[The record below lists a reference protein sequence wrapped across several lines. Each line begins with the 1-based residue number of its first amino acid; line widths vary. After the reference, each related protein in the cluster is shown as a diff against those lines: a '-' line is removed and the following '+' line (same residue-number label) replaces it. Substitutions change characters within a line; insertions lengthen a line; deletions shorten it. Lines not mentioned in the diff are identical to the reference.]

1 MNHVVHGPAGLL
13 CFEKLRIEI
22 VGTIP
27 PGGRPRRDQ
36 LHVFESDGSLY
47 TGQLLS
53 PSAIGTGEKCE
64 RQFGF
69 VYIDKMPKKETLAQ
83 KVGTDTH
90 AELEAWLTEGTP
102 PRSHLLTSSGALVH
116 FPPPKARGLLVET
129 VFAFRVTLL
138 RAPEA
143 LDVAG
148 AREVLTAGEDVSAV
162 LYGYK
167 DAQLIL
173 PLALPPVVEVYDLK
187 TTSSLNWKKTVD
199 ELLVDTQ
206 SVVYA
211 ADALLEAPGSDDV
224 RLRWVYTQTKGAHRS
239 SPTEVRMDWAHLEQ
253 VLANR
258 VARAWRLGTLKE
270 TMSKG
275 MAKTLKPNPRAC
287 GDYGGCDFLAL
298 CDDLKAATG
307 FLSLAK
313 QSRLEES
320 RKPPAA
326 ATPQTTTTPSA
337 SRSKTMTSIMAKMR
351 ADIAQREGGAAKVAG
366 LEAQAKSTPVSS
378 TTTPTAP
385 TAPSVPAP
393 PAPPA
398 PTPPAP
404 PAPPTIASTPATA
417 PKPAGLRGI
426 LAKMKGEPAPAP
438 APVLAVGINP
448 PDARPPGLVEAPA
461 PAPAPTPAPTEAPEA
476 APQAEVAPAPAPTPA
491 PTEAAPQAEAAR
503 KPRAKKATAEAPAPA
518 STEKAPLPRD
528 WAEVDMPASL
538 AAPSGFMLLLDVA
551 PVKGMAFSN
560 IEDVISAAR
569 AKVELEAGM
578 SYRLIEYNKGP
589 AFLAEQVEE
598 NMRIEAPRGAF
609 FASSYGLDKE
619 VLDVLIRHA
628 AVVMR
633 ATR

>member
-22 VGTIP
+22 VGTIA

-69 VYIDKMPKKETLAQ
+69 VYIDKMPKTETLAQ

-90 AELEAWLTEGTP
+90 AELEEWLTNGTP

-148 AREVLTAGEDVSAV
+148 AREGLDAGEDVSAV

-173 PLALPPVVEVYDLK
+173 PDALPPVVEVYDLK

-224 RLRWVYTQTKGAHRS
+224 RLRWVYTQTKGAHKS

-287 GDYGGCDFLAL
+287 GDYGGCDFLPQ

-307 FLSLAK
+307 FLSLSK

-320 RKPPAA
+320 RKTHTAALPPI
-326 ATPQTTTTPSA
+326 TTTLPA
-337 SRSKTMTSIMAKMR
+337 SRSETMTSILAKIR
-351 ADIAQREGGAAKVAG
+351 SDIAQRDSGGAAKAAQ
-366 LEAQAKSTPVSS
+366 LEAMAKNVPVSS
-378 TTTPTAP
+378 TTEAP
-385 TAPSVPAP
+385 TAA

-398 PTPPAP
+398 PTAAPEAPPAPAAALPAPPAAPAP
-404 PAPPTIASTPATA
+404 PAPSS
-417 PKPAGLRGI
+417 KLAGLRGV
-426 LAKMKGEPAPAP
+426 LAKMRGDPDVVPTPAP
-438 APVLAVGINP
+438 LAVGINP
-448 PDARPPGLVEAPA
+448 PDARPPGVDLAPPVEPPAAAPPPRTTASPAPQPTAAPPPAAASAAPPA
-461 PAPAPTPAPTEAPEA
+461 PAAGRRGGRCGRPRRPVPWPWPWPED
-476 APQAEVAPAPAPTPA
+476 
-491 PTEAAPQAEAAR
+491 R
-503 KPRAKKATAEAPAPA
+503 
-518 STEKAPLPRD
+518 PLGR
-528 WAEVDMPASL
+528 W
-538 AAPSGFMLLLDVA
+538 
-551 PVKGMAFSN
+551 
-560 IEDVISAAR
+560 R
-569 AKVELEAGM
+569 C
-578 SYRLIEYNKGP
+578 
-589 AFLAEQVEE
+589 
-598 NMRIEAPRGAF
+598 
-609 FASSYGLDKE
+609 
-619 VLDVLIRHA
+619 
-628 AVVMR
+628 
-633 ATR
+633 